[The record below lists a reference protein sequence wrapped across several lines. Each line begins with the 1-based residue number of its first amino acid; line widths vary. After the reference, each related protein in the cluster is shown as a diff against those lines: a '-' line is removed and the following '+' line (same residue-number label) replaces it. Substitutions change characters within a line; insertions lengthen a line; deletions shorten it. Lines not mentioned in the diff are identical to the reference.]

1 MFQSA
6 TTELMRR
13 PVKASKNPKFL
24 PIWGVVNDNDEGERE
39 IWGVLVAMGDG
50 GGADIGQDSHGLWGI
65 LWGHALENGVE
76 ITWGD

>member
-6 TTELMRR
+6 TAELMRR

-39 IWGVLVAMGDG
+39 RERDLGCFSG
-50 GGADIGQDSHGLWGI
+50 
-65 LWGHALENGVE
+65 NG
-76 ITWGD
+76 